1 MKAATAARTAA
12 LPRVLV
18 VRRPL
23 RRPAADSRRL
33 LRAMRGLLVR
43 RVLMLGAILVTL
55 CLAKVWLRL
64 QVVRLGYELST
75 ARQVQLRLEHE
86 GHELEVELAML
97 RDHGRL
103 NDLARRRLQMTDAGR
118 GQVVELR

>member
-1 MKAATAARTAA
+1 
-12 LPRVLV
+12 
-18 VRRPL
+18 
-23 RRPAADSRRL
+23 
-33 LRAMRGLLVR
+33 MRGLLVR
-43 RVLMLGAILVTL
+43 RVLALGAVLVAL
-55 CLAKVWLRL
+55 CLGKVWLRL

-103 NDLARRRLQMTDAGR
+103 SDLARRRLSMSEAGR